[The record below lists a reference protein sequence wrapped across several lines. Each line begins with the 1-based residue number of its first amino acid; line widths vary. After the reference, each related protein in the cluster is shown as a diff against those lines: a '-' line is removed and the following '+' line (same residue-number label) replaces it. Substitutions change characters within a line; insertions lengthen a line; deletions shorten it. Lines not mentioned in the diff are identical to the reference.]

1 MLTGKDV
8 LDLQQTAATNFV
20 AIIPPIVDAVSMR
33 FGNKSAFLVVLN
45 SLMQNRVT
53 FLTSID
59 AKADYIG
66 D

>member
-8 LDLQQTAATNFV
+8 LDLQQTAAANFV

-53 FLTSID
+53 FLTSIG